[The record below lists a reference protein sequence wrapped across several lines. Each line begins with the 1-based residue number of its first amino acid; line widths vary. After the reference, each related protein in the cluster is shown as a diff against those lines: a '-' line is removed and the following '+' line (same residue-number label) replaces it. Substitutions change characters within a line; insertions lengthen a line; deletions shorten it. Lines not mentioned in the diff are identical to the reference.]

1 MPNDSSML
9 ANAFEL
15 LHLSPGDP
23 SEFKTREA
31 WTAFEY
37 RDLGMA
43 AQTDGRVGA
52 FHMRALGPCTGEQG
66 WHYHRLDFHMVY
78 ILKGTVTYLW
88 HGSSEPLVVEA
99 GGCLFQ
105 PPSGAHNVIDYTGD
119 LEVIEITMPASY
131 ETIDV
136 DVAE

>member
-1 MPNDSSML
+1 MSPTPNDSSML

-52 FHMRALGPCTGEQG
+52 FHMRALGPA
-66 WHYHRLDFHMVY
+66 RVNRD
-78 ILKGTVTYLW
+78 GTTINSTSTW
-88 HGSSEPLVVEA
+88 SISSRGP
-99 GGCLFQ
+99 
-105 PPSGAHNVIDYTGD
+105 
-119 LEVIEITMPASY
+119 
-131 ETIDV
+131 
-136 DVAE
+136 